1 MNGLY
6 RCRCVIGY
14 RPYASDRLI
23 VFSERQVVSVSVNLK
38 WDANNI
44 TRNMDG
50 NTEAGQFV
58 NALTGSTANVTLSD
72 PLLTGIAW
80 AALFDSAAAYGNST
94 QAAWNSIMLPPC
106 GEGENEAS
114 GKCRKYPE
122 IDDPLLRKGGFG
134 DFAHILIKFYYDVA
148 GTKFALDTYFR
159 LQNFSIQH
167 GNAYPQVTLQG
178 VNPQTVVFN
187 QSLVNFQLEE
197 NKTLEDNLTKIV
209 EEYGYEVSFCTDP
222 ENKETKR
229 YLMPKAFKEKS
240 VTAAEVLKKY
250 LDSVGGTMQSLPTRE
265 YAKKIS
271 LCTRANL
278 NQGCSVFY
286 LGKGLYENYTITGNI
301 DPNIWNLNAEFSTER
316 GLGYN
321 YSDVPL
327 RDGENYTLFS
337 IRAKEREE
345 KLRNANKVVT
355 FGSEQFASYN
365 NRYSNKLSTSG
376 YIWRGAGPGITTTRV
391 QNTNMYGTGVN
402 GNTPKAMLDGAV
414 ITSPNEAGRVVI
426 ATNYFLRY
434 CNRAD
439 PKVCWNTAIMQ
450 ESVNLTTIAEGLK
463 ADSKVKIGD
472 VIGTATNDKPEFIR
486 FYVGGNGARGRE
498 VTIDPP
504 LVWKYAIPVEK
515 LTDEE
520 LKNIGL
526 KKTQQESSG
535 TGLGRATNR
544 DWNPNTTSKPSK
556 IVLMAGHADS
566 LGSGS
571 GAPQERLLNIEL
583 VKWAQRNSANYGIK
597 NDLEFYFPP
606 SSNALIQFDKT
617 GEFYAQGKKVI
628 EIHNDSLGGRTG
640 VIPPRKNTRI
650 YELDGVLGNTYGS
663 FSINHGNGLGI
674 PNRGGTILEVG
685 TMELSVQNIVKS
697 GTSQQKEE
705 LYRRLMDPLM
715 RSIAGG
721 KTSSPVTPTQAGGVI
736 GRVGSTGGSTGPHL
750 HAEWED
756 RRFIDASQVREF
768 VKVPGT
774 VTSTYNDPKRAR
786 HNGVDIGGNNREPIE
801 LINGATLAEVKETKC
816 TVENDSSNT
825 CGGGFGNYVII
836 NTPKGRMILAHLAPG
851 SVSPSSGTQV
861 GTGSKFRTGVQ
872 TAPTSL
878 GAELTTSFRGIPRAL
893 RIIPGRTILS
903 FITQYD
909 EWVEQ
914 GRPAS
919 IDPGVWIAGRFSR
932 WFVKDVNYQW
942 GQGDLRVSLSGI
954 TDWGNL
960 TSRLNT
966 PTFEEYMASSGFK
979 ETKDYYGYIRSAG
992 DLCWKL
998 KDGKTSCEVFCADAQ
1013 LFQNYLRAGQDQAD
1027 PSVGGNFPPSQCNY
1041 EGSVIGNKQV
1051 SSQIMGMLRSVGI
1064 NSKNAYAGV
1073 LGNGMAESTLNFNV
1087 HNSDSKEVRGSG
1099 CSITPSKL
1107 LDTVGYGLFQWCG
1120 SRADELAASGK
1131 CGKDCSL
1138 QQQLEFTANEIKTGR
1153 NISSQCVRRNWIK
1166 EINEASTPQRAADI
1180 WNECYERGPEGIEKR
1195 QNFARDIAPG
1205 LKCARVNP

>member
-23 VFSERQVVSVSVNLK
+23 VFSERQVASVSVNLK

-50 NTEAGQFV
+50 NTEAGQFA

-209 EEYGYEVSFCTDP
+209 NDYGYEVSFCTDP

-286 LGKGLYENYTITGNI
+286 LGKGLYENYTITGNV

-376 YIWRGAGPGITTTRV
+376 YIWRGASPDITTTRV

-402 GNTPKAMLDGAV
+402 GNTPKAMLDGTV

-450 ESVNLTTIAEGLK
+450 ESVNLTTITEGLK

-520 LKNIGL
+520 KKNIGL
-526 KKTQQESSG
+526 ES
-535 TGLGRATNR
+535 TA
-544 DWNPNTTSKPSK
+544 DKPS
-556 IVLMAGHADS
+556 G
-566 LGSGS
+566 
-571 GAPQERLLNIEL
+571 
-583 VKWAQRNSANYGIK
+583 
-597 NDLEFYFPP
+597 
-606 SSNALIQFDKT
+606 
-617 GEFYAQGKKVI
+617 
-628 EIHNDSLGGRTG
+628 
-640 VIPPRKNTRI
+640 
-650 YELDGVLGNTYGS
+650 
-663 FSINHGNGLGI
+663 
-674 PNRGGTILEVG
+674 
-685 TMELSVQNIVKS
+685 
-697 GTSQQKEE
+697 
-705 LYRRLMDPLM
+705 
-715 RSIAGG
+715 
-721 KTSSPVTPTQAGGVI
+721 PVTPTQSGAMI
-736 GRVGSTGGSTGPHL
+736 GRVGNTGISTGPHL
-750 HAEWED
+750 HAQFDPPKPIVAKDLDSIITIGGKPPSAWFTSSGYGP
-756 RRFIDASQVREF
+756 RTAPTAGASSNHR
-768 VKVPGT
+768 
-774 VTSTYNDPKRAR
+774 
-786 HNGVDIGGNNREPIE
+786 GVDLTGPPGDINNQPIE
-801 LINGATLAEVKETKC
+801 LLNGSV
-816 TVENDSSNT
+816 VESNSEP
-825 CGGGFGNYVII
+825 GYGNYVVI
-836 NTPKGRMILAHLAPG
+836 NTPKGKILLGHLADGTRAP
-851 SVSPSSGTQV
+851 VTGTQV
-861 GTGSKFRTGVQ
+861 GTGSKVSTGVQ

-903 FITQYD
+903 FITKYD

-960 TSRLNT
+960 TSRLKT
-966 PTFEEYMASSGFK
+966 PTFEEYMAAFQKSGDFTEK
-979 ETKDYYGYIRSAG
+979 TTDYYGYIRSAG

-1013 LFQNYLRAGQDQAD
+1013 QFQNYLRAGQDQGLD
-1027 PSVGGNFPPSQCNY
+1027 PSVTGSYPAANCQYTGSKYPSDRVNAIINAARQGG
-1041 EGSVIGNKQV
+1041 IT
-1051 SSQIMGMLRSVGI
+1051 
-1064 NSKNAYAGV
+1064 SKAGYAGV
-1073 LGNGMAESTLNFNV
+1073 VGNALVESGVSLSPTAENPK
-1087 HNSDSKEVRGSG
+1087 SKA
-1099 CSITPSKL
+1099 
-1107 LDTVGYGLFQWCG
+1107 YGVFQWLG
-1120 SRADELAASGK
+1120 GRRTGLEKYAASKGA
-1131 CGKDCSL
+1131 SASS
-1138 QQQLEFTANEIKTGR
+1138 F
-1153 NISSQCVRRNWIK
+1153 NIQMERFVQELKGADFQGPATVRALNS
-1166 EINEASTPQRAADI
+1166 AGDPARAAAEF
-1180 WNECYERGPEGIEKR
+1180 NRLFER
-1195 QNFARDIAPG
+1195 APG
-1205 LKCARVNP
+1205 QKEAERQQYAREIFNDLNCQPINP

>member
-1 MNGLY
+1 VNGLY

-23 VFSERQVVSVSVNLK
+23 VFSEKQVANVSVNLK

-50 NTEAGQFV
+50 NTEAGQFA
-58 NALTGSTANVTLSD
+58 NALTGSTASVTLSD
-72 PLLTGIAW
+72 PYMTGIAW

-106 GEGENEAS
+106 GEGENESS

-122 IDDPLLRKGGFG
+122 IDDPMLRKAGFG

-148 GTKFALDTYFR
+148 GTKFSLDTYFR

-167 GNAYPQVTLQG
+167 GSSYPQVSLQG

-209 EEYGYEVSFCTDP
+209 NDYGYEVSFCTDP
-222 ENKETKR
+222 ENKETRR
-229 YLMPKAFKEKS
+229 YLMPRAFKEKS

-286 LGKGLYENYTITGNI
+286 LGKGLYENYNITGNV
-301 DPNIWNLNAEFSTER
+301 DPNIWNLNAEYSIER

-321 YSDVPL
+321 YSDVSL
-327 RDGENYTLFS
+327 RDGENYTLFP
-337 IRAKEREE
+337 IRSKEREE
-345 KLRNANKVVT
+345 KLRNANKVAT

-376 YIWRGAGPGITTTRV
+376 YVWRGQTADITTTRV
-391 QNTNMYGTGVN
+391 QNTNMYGLGVN
-402 GNTPKAMLDGAV
+402 GNTPKAMLDGEV
-414 ITSPNEAGRVVI
+414 LTVSSDSGRAVI
-426 ATNYFLRY
+426 ATNYFFRY

-450 ESVNLTTIAEGLK
+450 ESVNLTTITEGLK
-463 ADSKVKIGD
+463 AYSKVKIGD
-472 VIGTATNDKPEFIR
+472 VIGTATSEKPEFIR
-486 FYVGGNGARGRE
+486 FYVGGNGSRGRE
-498 VTIDPP
+498 VTIDPM

-520 LKNIGL
+520 KKNIGL
-526 KKTQQESSG
+526 ESTADTPS
-535 TGLGRATNR
+535 
-544 DWNPNTTSKPSK
+544 NPKQS
-556 IVLMAGHADS
+556 S
-566 LGSGS
+566 LPAGSG
-571 GAPQERLLNIEL
+571 P
-583 VKWAQRNSANYGIK
+583 
-597 NDLEFYFPP
+597 
-606 SSNALIQFDKT
+606 
-617 GEFYAQGKKVI
+617 
-628 EIHNDSLGGRTG
+628 
-640 VIPPRKNTRI
+640 
-650 YELDGVLGNTYGS
+650 
-663 FSINHGNGLGI
+663 
-674 PNRGGTILEVG
+674 GT
-685 TMELSVQNIVKS
+685 T
-697 GTSQQKEE
+697 
-705 LYRRLMDPLM
+705 
-715 RSIAGG
+715 
-721 KTSSPVTPTQAGGVI
+721 I
-736 GRVGSTGGSTGPHL
+736 GRVGNTGRSGGPHL
-750 HAEWED
+750 HAE
-756 RRFIDASQVREF
+756 RIP
-768 VKVPGT
+768 PGPIT
-774 VTSTYNDPKRAR
+774 AKDLDGIISIGGKSPSSWTTTSTYGAKESFRRSA
-786 HNGVDIGGNNREPIE
+786 HEGVDLAGGGINNQPIE
-801 LINGATLAEVKETKC
+801 LLNGAVIGKSDKCKEGDREC
-816 TVENDSSNT
+816 EDGYGNFVDIDSP
-825 CGGGFGNYVII
+825 GGKIRLI
-836 NTPKGRMILAHLAPG
+836 HLASG
-851 SVSPSSGTQV
+851 STSGVTTGTQV
-861 GTGSKFRTGVQ
+861 GTGSKVGTGVQ

-903 FITQYD
+903 FVTKYD

-954 TDWGNL
+954 TDWGNI

-966 PTFEEYMASSGFK
+966 PTFEEYLASSGFK

-1013 LFQNYLRAGQDQAD
+1013 QFQNYLRAGQDQSSD
-1027 PSVGGNFPPSQCNY
+1027 PSVTSNYPAANCQYTGSKYPRDRVNAIINAARQGG
-1041 EGSVIGNKQV
+1041 IT
-1051 SSQIMGMLRSVGI
+1051 
-1064 NSKNAYAGV
+1064 SKAGYAGV
-1073 LGNGMAESTLNFNV
+1073 VGNALVESRVTLSPTAEN
-1087 HNSDSKEVRGSG
+1087 
-1099 CSITPSKL
+1099 P
-1107 LDTVGYGLFQWCG
+1107 DTKAYGVFQWLG
-1120 SRADELAASGK
+1120 GRRMGLEQYAASKGASASSFNIQMERFVQELK
-1131 CGKDCSL
+1131 GADFQGPATVRALNSAGDPARAAAEFNRLFERAEGQKESER
-1138 QQQLEFTANEIKTGR
+1138 QQYA
-1153 NISSQCVRRNWIK
+1153 K
-1166 EINEASTPQRAADI
+1166 EIFNDLNCQPI
-1180 WNECYERGPEGIEKR
+1180 
-1195 QNFARDIAPG
+1195 
-1205 LKCARVNP
+1205 NP

>member
-1 MNGLY
+1 M
-6 RCRCVIGY
+6 
-14 RPYASDRLI
+14 
-23 VFSERQVVSVSVNLK
+23 
-38 WDANNI
+38 
-44 TRNMDG
+44 
-50 NTEAGQFV
+50 
-58 NALTGSTANVTLSD
+58 
-72 PLLTGIAW
+72 TGIAW

-106 GEGENEAS
+106 GEGENESS
-114 GKCRKYPE
+114 GKCREYPE
-122 IDDPLLRKGGFG
+122 IDDPQLRKAGFG

-167 GNAYPQVTLQG
+167 GSTYPQVSLQG

-197 NKTLEDNLTKIV
+197 NKTLEENLTEIV
-209 EEYGYEVSFCTDP
+209 EKYDYNVSFCTDP
-222 ENKETKR
+222 EQKETKR
-229 YLMPKAFKEKS
+229 YLMPRAFKEKS

-286 LGKGLYENYTITGNI
+286 LGKGLYENYTITGNV
-301 DPNIWNLNAEFSTER
+301 DPNIWNLNAEYSVER

-327 RDGENYTLFS
+327 RDGENYTLFP

-345 KLRNANKVVT
+345 KLRKANKVVT
-355 FGSEQFASYN
+355 FGSEQFAVYN

-376 YIWRGAGPGITTTRV
+376 YIWRGQGPDITTTRV
-391 QNTNMYGTGVN
+391 QNTNMYGIGVN
-402 GNTPKAMLDGAV
+402 GNTPKAMLDGTV
-414 ITSPNEAGRVVI
+414 ITPTNEAGRVVI
-426 ATNYFLRY
+426 ATNYFFRY

-439 PKVCWNTAIMQ
+439 PQVCWNTAIMQ
-450 ESVNLTTIAEGLK
+450 ESVNLTTISEGLK
-463 ADSKVKIGD
+463 AYSKVKIGD
-472 VIGTATNDKPEFIR
+472 VIGTATSEKPEFIR
-486 FYVGGNGARGRE
+486 FYVGGNGSRGRE
-498 VTIDPP
+498 VTITPE

-520 LKNIGL
+520 KKNIGL
-526 KKTQQESSG
+526 ESTADTPSG
-535 TGLGRATNR
+535 
-544 DWNPNTTSKPSK
+544 
-556 IVLMAGHADS
+556 
-566 LGSGS
+566 
-571 GAPQERLLNIEL
+571 
-583 VKWAQRNSANYGIK
+583 
-597 NDLEFYFPP
+597 
-606 SSNALIQFDKT
+606 
-617 GEFYAQGKKVI
+617 
-628 EIHNDSLGGRTG
+628 
-640 VIPPRKNTRI
+640 
-650 YELDGVLGNTYGS
+650 
-663 FSINHGNGLGI
+663 
-674 PNRGGTILEVG
+674 
-685 TMELSVQNIVKS
+685 
-697 GTSQQKEE
+697 
-705 LYRRLMDPLM
+705 
-715 RSIAGG
+715 
-721 KTSSPVTPTQAGGVI
+721 PVTPTQSGAVI

-756 RRFIDASQVREF
+756 RRFIDANQVREF

-774 VTSTYNDPKRAR
+774 VTSTYNDPRRAR

-816 TVENDSSNT
+816 TVENDEGNT
-825 CGGGFGNYVII
+825 CGGRFGNYVVI

-851 SVSPSSGTQV
+851 SISPSSGTQLA
-861 GTGSKFRTGVQ
+861 TGSKVSTGVQ

-903 FITQYD
+903 FVTRYD

-942 GQGDLRVSLSGI
+942 GQGDLRVSVSGI
-954 TDWGNL
+954 TDWGNI

-966 PTFEEYMASSGFK
+966 PTFEEYMAAFQKSGDFT
-979 ETKDYYGYIRSAG
+979 ERTTDYYGYIRSAG
-992 DLCWKL
+992 DLCWML

-1013 LFQNYLRAGQDQAD
+1013 QFQNYLRAGQDQAD
-1027 PSVGGNFPPSQCNY
+1027 PSVGGNFPNAQCNY
-1041 EGSVIGNKQV
+1041 EGSIIGNKQA

-1087 HNSDSKEVRGSG
+1087 HNSSSKEARGSG
-1099 CSITPSKL
+1099 CSSTPSRL
-1107 LDTVGYGLFQWCG
+1107 LGTVGYGLFQWCG
-1120 SRADELAASGK
+1120 SRAEELAASGK

-1166 EINEASTPQRAADI
+1166 EINEASTPQKAADI
-1180 WNECYERGPEGIEKR
+1180 WNECYERGPGGIEKR

-1205 LKCARVNP
+1205 LKCERVNP